1 MQPVNITVTAAV
13 TGPCRAPLAAAA
25 QTPLGSQTR
34 APPPPR
40 GAELLRRR
48 KVMSITEQGTSLS
61 ANN

>member
-34 APPPPR
+34 APPPR

>member
-34 APPPPR
+34 APPR